1 LQRRSGIEIEN
12 VCLFGNVFGILPSLV
27 LGQEL
32 GFVLKLQRK
41 GKRRTVYLKTDARA
55 IKSCGKVD
63 SLSLSLS
70 LSCFSVAAGFVHS
83 FATWL
88 FSS

>member
-12 VCLFGNVFGILPSLV
+12 VCLFGNVFGILLSLV

-70 LSCFSVAAGFVHS
+70 CFSVAAGFVHS